1 MRHTRWLFLAAIV
14 AIIFVVGAAYVKSRA
29 ILAKEVVVQPK
40 PLEAGV
46 DGRADYWEHTVF
58 KGDQKHFTIRARNM
72 RVIKEPSLMELEG
85 VELQLFHNDGEKSDL
100 ISSGK
105 AQFDVDAKTLYSDG
119 EVDIIMGVPAD
130 QPPTGRLLRIHGSGM
145 HFSSDTGK
153 ATTDR
158 AVTFSFDRGHG
169 SAVGAEYDPN
179 TRELQLHNKVVL
191 DWAGK
196 TPEAK
201 PMHVESDQAIY
212 TERDS
217 KVVLFPVSRFTRD
230 TLHMEGG
237 RSDVQLDN
245 GAIRFAKM
253 QMARGVHDD
262 PGRKVEYAADELN
275 MNFDDGMVIRAIEG
289 HDHAQLIST
298 SDTARTTVN
307 SDRLDM
313 DFETTDKES
322 TLKTAVATGKGVVQA
337 TPIPR
342 PGTQPSDTRILR
354 SDIIRLAM
362 KPGGKEIDRVETDG
376 PGKLEFLPNQPDL
389 PKRSMQGD
397 RIWVAYGKEN
407 RIQSVRSVNA
417 STLTERPPKAPKTMP
432 TVTRTQSKDILATF
446 DPNTSEI
453 VRLEQTTNFQYEEG
467 DRRARGD
474 KATLDQSKDLM
485 TLDGSAR
492 MLDPTGSVN
501 ADRIVMNQKT
511 GDYTADGHVSSTRQ
525 PDRKGASSA
534 MLSNDEVMQAVADK
548 MISTGESKHIHYE
561 GNARAW
567 QGANRVDA
575 DRIEIDRER
584 RVMEAHGK
592 VISQFADKSSDKT
605 QDKTQ
610 DKAQDKKQDKGQE
623 KSSKSKA
630 PAAPIFTV
638 VRASDLVYTEET
650 RLAVY
655 QGGVVLTRPALTVNS
670 QELQAFLKP
679 ADSDSS
685 LDKAFADGAV
695 KIVSITTT
703 IKPTRIRTGTS
714 EHAEYYA
721 DEQKVILQ
729 KGEPLLV
736 DNVKGNANGQQLTW
750 WANNDRLLVEG
761 EANKPAKGTIR
772 KK

>member
-1 MRHTRWLFLAAIV
+1 
-14 AIIFVVGAAYVKSRA
+14 
-29 ILAKEVVVQPK
+29 
-40 PLEAGV
+40 
-46 DGRADYWEHTVF
+46 
-58 KGDQKHFTIRARNM
+58 
-72 RVIKEPSLMELEG
+72 
-85 VELQLFHNDGEKSDL
+85 VELQLFHDNGEKSDL
-100 ISSGK
+100 IRSSK
-105 AQFDVDAKTLYSDG
+105 AQFDVNAKTLYSDG

-145 HFSSDTGK
+145 RFASDTGK

-158 AVTFSFDRGHG
+158 PVTFGFDRGNG
-169 SAVGAEYDPN
+169 SAIGAEYDPG
-179 TRELQLHNKVVL
+179 TRELQLHKKVVL
-191 DWAGK
+191 DWRGK
-196 TPEAK
+196 TPQAT

-217 KVVLFPVSRFTRD
+217 KVVLFPSTKFTRD

-237 RSDVQLDN
+237 RSDVQLDK
-245 GAIRFAKM
+245 GAIRFARM

-275 MNFDDGMVIRAIEG
+275 LNFDDGMVIRTIDG

-313 DFETTDKES
+313 DFETAGKES
-322 TLKTAVATGKGVVQA
+322 TLKTAVATGKSVVQA
-337 TPIPR
+337 TPVPR
-342 PGTQPSDTRILR
+342 PGTQPGDTRVLR
-354 SDIIRLAM
+354 SDVVRLAM

-376 PGKLEFLPNQPDL
+376 PGKLEFLPTQPDQ

-432 TVTRTQSKDILATF
+432 TVTHTQSKDILATF
-446 DPNTSEI
+446 DPNTSEM

-492 MLDPTGSVN
+492 ILDPTGSVN
-501 ADRIVMNQKT
+501 ADRIVMNQKS

-548 MISTGESKHIHYE
+548 MISTGENKHIRYE

-575 DRIEIDRER
+575 DRIEIDRDR

-592 VISQFADKSSDKT
+592 VVSQFADKS

-610 DKAQDKKQDKGQE
+610 EKNPDKA
-623 KSSKSKA
+623 SKSKA
-630 PAAPIFTV
+630 PAAPVFTV
-638 VRASDLVYTEET
+638 VRATDLVYTEDT
-650 RLAVY
+650 RVAAY
-655 QGGVVLTRPALTVNS
+655 QGGVALTRPALTVNS
-670 QELQAFLKP
+670 RELKAFLKP

-695 KIVSITTT
+695 KIVSIATN
-703 IKPTRIRTGTS
+703 IKPARTRTGTS

-729 KGEPLLV
+729 KSQPLLV
-736 DNVKGNANGQQLTW
+736 DSVKGNATGQQLTW

-761 EANKPAKGTIR
+761 EASKPAEGTIR

>member
-14 AIIFVVGAAYVKSRA
+14 AIVVMVGVTYYQRRA
-29 ILAKEVVVQPK
+29 ILDHEVIVHPK
-40 PLEAGV
+40 PLENGV
-46 DGRADYWEHTVF
+46 DGRANDWQHTVF
-58 KGDQKHFTIRARNM
+58 KGDQKHFTIRARNI
-72 RVIKEPSLMELEG
+72 REIKEPSLMELEG
-85 VELQLFHNDGEKSDL
+85 VELQLFHENGEKSDL
-100 ISSGK
+100 IRSEK
-105 AQFDVDAKTLYSDG
+105 AQFDTESKTLYSDG

-130 QPPTGRLLRIHGSGM
+130 QPPTGRLLHIHGSGM
-145 HFSSDTGK
+145 RFASDTGK

-158 AVTFSFDRGHG
+158 PVTFGFDRGTG
-169 SAVGAEYDPN
+169 SAVGAEYDPM
-179 TRELQLHNKVVL
+179 TRELRLHNKVVL
-191 DWAGK
+191 DWRGK
-196 TPEAK
+196 TPQAK
-201 PMHVESDQAIY
+201 PMHVEAEQAVY

-217 KVVLFPVSRFTRD
+217 KVVLFPASRFTRD
-230 TLHMEGG
+230 TLHMQGG
-237 RSDVQLDN
+237 RSDVQLDK
-245 GAIRFAKM
+245 GAIRSAKV
-253 QMARGVHDD
+253 QMARGIHDD

-275 MNFDDGMVIRAIEG
+275 LNFDDGMVIRTIDG

-298 SDTARTTVN
+298 SDTGRTTVD

-313 DFETTDKES
+313 DFETSAKES
-322 TLKTAVATGKGVVQA
+322 TLKTAIATGKSVVQA
-337 TPIPR
+337 TPLTR
-342 PGTQPSDTRILR
+342 PGTQAKDQTSDTRVLR
-354 SDIIRLAM
+354 SDVIRLAM

-376 PGKLEFLPNQPDL
+376 PGKLEFLPNQPDQ

-407 RIQSVRSVNA
+407 RIQSVRSINA
-417 STLTERPPKAPKTMP
+417 STVTERPAKAPKTAA

-446 DPNTSEI
+446 DPNTSEM

-501 ADRIVMNQKT
+501 ADRIVMNQKS
-511 GDYTADGHVSSTRQ
+511 GDYTAEGHVSSTRQ

-534 MLSNDEVMQAVADK
+534 MLSNDEVMQAVADR
-548 MISTGESKHIHYE
+548 MVSTGGNKHIRYD

-575 DRIEIDRER
+575 DRIEIDRDR

-592 VISQFADKSSDKT
+592 VVSQFADKS
-605 QDKTQ
+605 QDKNP
-610 DKAQDKKQDKGQE
+610 DKPEKNPG
-623 KSSKSKA
+623 KSSKSKG

-638 VRASDLVYTEET
+638 VRATDLVYTEET
-650 RLAVY
+650 RVAVY
-655 QGGVVLTRPALTVNS
+655 QGGVVLTRPSLTVNS
-670 QELQAFLKP
+670 KELQAFLKP

-695 KIVSITTT
+695 KIVSIETAT
-703 IKPTRIRTGTS
+703 KPARTRTGTS

-721 DEQKVILQ
+721 DEQKVLLQ

-736 DNVKGNANGQQLTW
+736 DNVKGNANGRQITW
-750 WANNDRLLVEG
+750 WANNDRLVVDG
-761 EANKPAKGTIR
+761 EPNKPAEGTIR

>member
-14 AIIFVVGAAYVKSRA
+14 VIVVMVAATYIKRRD
-29 ILAKEVVVQPK
+29 ILAKEPAVHPK
-40 PLEAGV
+40 PLETGV
-46 DGRADYWEHTVF
+46 DGRADNGWQYTVF
-58 KGDQKHFTIRARNM
+58 KGDQKHFTIRARGF
-72 RVIKEPSLMELEG
+72 RSIKEPSVVELEG
-85 VELQLFHNDGEKSDL
+85 MELQLFHENGEKSDL
-100 ISSGK
+100 IRSEA
-105 AQFDVDAKTLYSDG
+105 AQFDTGAKTLYSDG
-119 EVDIIMGVPAD
+119 EVDIIMGVQAD
-130 QPPTGRLLRIHGSGM
+130 QAPTGRLLRIHGSGM
-145 HFSSDTGK
+145 HFASDTGK

-158 AVTFSFDRGHG
+158 AVTFSFDRGNG
-169 SAVGAEYDPN
+169 SAVGAEYDPSS
-179 TRELQLHNKVVL
+179 RELHLHSKVVL

-196 TPEAK
+196 TPKAK

-237 RSDVQLDN
+237 RSDVLLDK
-245 GAIRFAKM
+245 GVIRFAKM
-253 QMARGVHDD
+253 QMAHGVHDD

-275 MNFDDGMVIRAIEG
+275 LNFDDGMVIRTIDG

-313 DFETTDKES
+313 EFDITDKES
-322 TLKTAVATGKGVVQA
+322 TLKTAVATGKSVVQA
-337 TPIPR
+337 TPVPR
-342 PGTQPSDTRILR
+342 PGAQPADTRILR
-354 SDIIRLAM
+354 SDVIRLAM

-376 PGKLEFLPNQPDL
+376 PGKLEFQPNQPDL

-417 STLTERPPKAPKTMP
+417 ATLTERPPKAPKTMP
-432 TVTRTQSKDILATF
+432 TVTHTQSKEILATF
-446 DPNTSEI
+446 DPNTSEM

-492 MLDPTGSVN
+492 ILDPTGSVN
-501 ADRIVMNQKT
+501 ADRIVMNQKS

-548 MISTGESKHIHYE
+548 MISTGENKHIRYE
-561 GNARAW
+561 GHARAW

-575 DRIEIDRER
+575 DRIEIDRDR

-592 VISQFADKSSDKT
+592 VISQFADKSPDKS
-605 QDKTQ
+605 QE
-610 DKAQDKKQDKGQE
+610 KKQEKG
-623 KSSKSKA
+623 SRSKA

-638 VRASDLVYTEET
+638 VRATDLVYTEET

-655 QGGVVLTRPALTVNS
+655 QGGVVLTRPSLTVNS
-670 QELQAFLKP
+670 HELKAFLKP

-695 KIVSITTT
+695 KIVSVLNTV
-703 IKPTRIRTGTS
+703 KPARTRTGTS

-721 DEQKVILQ
+721 DDQKVILQ
-729 KGEPLLV
+729 KGQPLLV
-736 DNVKGNANGQQLTW
+736 DSVKGNAAGEQLTW

-761 EANKPAKGTIR
+761 EANKPAQGTIR

>member
-14 AIIFVVGAAYVKSRA
+14 AIVFIVGAAYVKRRD
-29 ILAKEVVVQPK
+29 ILEKEVSVHPK
-40 PLEAGV
+40 LLESGV
-46 DGRADYWEHTVF
+46 DGRANDWQHTVF
-58 KGDQKHFTIRARNM
+58 KGDQKHFTIRAHNIREMKGPN
-72 RVIKEPSLMELEG
+72 LTELEG
-85 VELQLFHNDGEKSDL
+85 VELQLFHENGEKSDL
-100 ISSGK
+100 IRSEK
-105 AQFDVDAKTLYSDG
+105 AEFDAVAKTLYSDG

-130 QPPTGRLLRIHGSGM
+130 QPPTGRLLRIHGSGIR
-145 HFSSDTGK
+145 FASDTGK

-158 AVTFSFDRGHG
+158 PVTFGFDRGTG
-169 SAVGAEYDPN
+169 SAVGAEYDPSS
-179 TRELQLHNKVVL
+179 RELRLHNKVVL
-191 DWAGK
+191 DWRGK
-196 TPEAK
+196 TPDAK
-201 PMHVESDQAIY
+201 PMHVEADQAIY

-217 KVVLFPVSRFTRD
+217 KVVLFPSSKFTRD

-237 RSDVQLDN
+237 RSDVQLDK
-245 GAIRFAKM
+245 GAIRSAKV

-262 PGRKVEYAADELN
+262 PGRKVEYGADELN
-275 MNFDDGMVIRAIEG
+275 LSFDDGMVIRTIDG
-289 HDHAQLIST
+289 QDHAQLIST

-313 DFETTDKES
+313 DFETSGKES
-322 TLKTAVATGKGVVQA
+322 ALKTAVATGKSVVQA
-337 TPIPR
+337 TPLPR
-342 PGTQPSDTRILR
+342 PGTQPQDTRILR
-354 SDIIRLAM
+354 SDVVRLAM

-376 PGKLEFLPNQPDL
+376 PGKLEFLPNQPDQ

-407 RIQSVRSVNA
+407 RIQSVRSINA
-417 STLTERPPKAPKTMP
+417 STLTERPAKAPRT
-432 TVTRTQSKDILATF
+432 TATLTHTQSKEILATF
-446 DPNTSEI
+446 DPNTSEMI
-453 VRLEQTTNFQYEEG
+453 RLEQTTNFQYEEG

-492 MLDPTGSVN
+492 ILDPAGSVN
-501 ADRIVMNQKT
+501 ADRIVLNQKS
-511 GDYTADGHVSSTRQ
+511 GDYTAEGHVSSTRQ

-534 MLSNDEVMQAVADK
+534 MLSNEEVMQAVADK
-548 MISTGESKHIHYE
+548 MISTGNNKHMRYE

-575 DRIEIDRER
+575 DRIEIDRDR

-592 VISQFADKSSDKT
+592 VVSQFADKAADKN
-605 QDKTQ
+605 
-610 DKAQDKKQDKGQE
+610 QE
-623 KSSKSKA
+623 KGSKSKA
-630 PAAPIFTV
+630 AAAPVFTV
-638 VRASDLVYTEET
+638 VRAADLVYTEET
-650 RLAVY
+650 RLAAY

-670 QELQAFLKP
+670 RELKAFLKP

-695 KIVSITTT
+695 KIVSISTAG
-703 IKPTRIRTGTS
+703 KLTRTRTGTS

-729 KGEPLLV
+729 KGQPLLV
-736 DNVKGNANGQQLTW
+736 DSAKGNTSAQQLTW
-750 WANNDRLLVEG
+750 WANNDRLVGEG
-761 EANKPAKGTIR
+761 EASKPAEGTIR